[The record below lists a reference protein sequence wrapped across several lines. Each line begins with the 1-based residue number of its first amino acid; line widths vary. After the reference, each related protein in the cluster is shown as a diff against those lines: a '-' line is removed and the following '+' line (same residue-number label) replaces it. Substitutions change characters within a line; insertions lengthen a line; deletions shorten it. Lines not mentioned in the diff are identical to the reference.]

1 MGQTPRQPRGTP
13 GRGRKE
19 IEMYTHKGREIT
31 KAFRRGYVYWRIL
44 GDTKKRLFTTLKA
57 AKAAI
62 DDEE

>member
-1 MGQTPRQPRGTP
+1 
-13 GRGRKE
+13 
-19 IEMYTHKGREIT
+19 MYTHKGREIT

-44 GDTKKRLFTTLKA
+44 GDPKKRLFTTLKA